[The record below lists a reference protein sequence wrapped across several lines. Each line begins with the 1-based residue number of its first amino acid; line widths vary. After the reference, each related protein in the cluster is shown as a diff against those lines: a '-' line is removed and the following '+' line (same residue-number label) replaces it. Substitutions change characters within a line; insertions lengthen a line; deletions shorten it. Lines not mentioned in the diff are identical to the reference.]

1 MTNGGPKHQAL
12 ADRFYNRPFKE
23 HDLTSAEIN
32 TLLWTIVE
40 FVGTIKD
47 LMTTLEEAAK
57 LIEVDKPRLACEP
70 GSVRR
75 AVSRLVDATVGV
87 IDWHSN
93 VADKAEP

>member
-1 MTNGGPKHQAL
+1 MTSGGPKHQAL

-57 LIEVDKPRLACEP
+57 LIEVDKPRFAEILRLCIK
-70 GSVRR
+70 R
-75 AVSRLVDATVGV
+75 AQTRLDSA
-87 IDWHSN
+87 
-93 VADKAEP
+93 